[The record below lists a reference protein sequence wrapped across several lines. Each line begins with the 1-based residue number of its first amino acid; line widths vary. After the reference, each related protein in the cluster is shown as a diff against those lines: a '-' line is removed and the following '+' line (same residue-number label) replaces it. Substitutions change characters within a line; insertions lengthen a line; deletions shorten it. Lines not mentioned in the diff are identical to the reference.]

1 MQIHLEIGV
10 TIARNQRAPSRPSPP
25 ASDVSALY
33 TDRLGHLHLTA
44 VDSRELVRQQRKE
57 KKKEEEEEEEQKPSR
72 VKNAARK
79 MAAML
84 GRVLLRVRKAKTY
97 STTSPSPG

>member
-44 VDSRELVRQQRKE
+44 VDSRELARQQRKD
-57 KKKEEEEEEEQKPSR
+57 KGEEEELKPSW
-72 VKNAARK
+72 VKRTARK
-79 MAAML
+79 VAAKVGL
-84 GRVLLRVRKAKTY
+84 VLLRVRKVKA
-97 STTSPSPG
+97 